1 MSLAARS
8 TPSSSNGTGTG
19 PPQHQSL
26 SPKPGPLAPLDYVVP
41 TRITNVQRTYSR
53 RRKLE
58 VLLFLL
64 HHRIHDLDS
73 RVSNHYFDD
82 GSRRPYIREASAWFK
97 IPTRTINTWW
107 KARASF
113 GITEDGAPVCIEELL
128 RKSSTKKTT
137 KKKRQT
143 EGTTAPKRARRASQK
158 QAEKTPQTEGAPA
171 PEQAQTAAQE
181 QDKGNIQARNKEN
194 LPSEATVTQ
203 QEATVAQQETGCNA
217 LNEIHA
223 TGHDS
228 VMQGPSH

>member
-1 MSLAARS
+1 MSLAAHS
-8 TPSSSNGTGTG
+8 TPSSSNGAGTV
-19 PPQHQSL
+19 PPQHQRL
-26 SPKPGPLAPLDYVVP
+26 SPKPDPLAPLDYVVP
-41 TRITNVQRTYSR
+41 TRITNVQRTYSK

-64 HHRIHDLDS
+64 HHRIHDLES
-73 RVSNHYFDD
+73 RVSDHYFDD

-107 KARASF
+107 KVRASF
-113 GITEDGAPVCIEELL
+113 GITEDGSPVCIEELL
-128 RKSSTKKTT
+128 CKSSTRKTT

-143 EGTTAPKRARRASQK
+143 EGTTAPKRA
-158 QAEKTPQTEGAPA
+158 
-171 PEQAQTAAQE
+171 QTASQE

-194 LPSEATVTQ
+194 LPLEATVTQ
-203 QEATVAQQETGCNA
+203 QETGRNA

>member
-1 MSLAARS
+1 MSLAAQS
-8 TPSSSNGTGTG
+8 TPSSSNGTGTV
-19 PPQHQSL
+19 PPQHQRL
-26 SPKPGPLAPLDYVVP
+26 SPKPGPLAPLDYVIP
-41 TRITNVQRTYSR
+41 TRITNVQRTYSK

-64 HHRIHDLDS
+64 HHRIHDLES
-73 RVSNHYFDD
+73 RVSDHYFDD

-107 KARASF
+107 KSRASF
-113 GITEDGAPVCIEELL
+113 GITEDGAPMCIEELL
-128 RKSSTKKTT
+128 RNSSTKKTT
-137 KKKRQT
+137 KKNRQT

-158 QAEKTPQTEGAPA
+158 QAEKTPQTEGSPA
-171 PEQAQTAAQE
+171 PEQA
-181 QDKGNIQARNKEN
+181 NKEN
-194 LPSEATVTQ
+194 LLLEATVTQ
-203 QEATVAQQETGCNA
+203 QETGRDA